1 MNSSMS
7 TQEFVSEVLHSIL
20 FFEEFSFARNK
31 FTPPGRSE
39 VEFADAVVP
48 LDDVLLVFQ
57 IKERV
62 QVSISTLDGERRWF
76 EKKVIR
82 KATKQIRD
90 TLGFLESCDAVPIQ
104 NQRGRQ
110 FDIASLHF
118 REVIRVVIYRGAEN
132 LPSACRTKK
141 HHTSATAGFI
151 HLFEAGDYLE
161 MARTLRVPE
170 DVIRYLRYRES
181 AITRFDAACRDLP
194 EASMVGGFVGGEDDH
209 APSHES
215 HLNLHRMLPDEDSW
229 DISSYL
235 RTLRDRTSHPAYD
248 DDYYAIL
255 REFIRLPRSVWRE
268 FKTRLLLCIENVE
281 SDTFALPYRIAY
293 PTRDVGIM
301 LFSADPSFTA
311 QEQWQD
317 SRIQGLINLTELHKF
332 DQKLRKCIGVQVA
345 KVGGYFDIEW
355 CMIDREWEDEP
366 VHRAKLNDASPFRPV
381 KPAEH
386 FSYLLVD

>member
-1 MNSSMS
+1 MTSSAS
-7 TQEFVSEVLHSIL
+7 TQEFVAEVLHSLL

-31 FTPPGRSE
+31 FTPPGSTE
-39 VEFADAVVP
+39 VEFADAVVA

-62 QVSISTLDGERRWF
+62 QVSTSTPNGEQRWF

-82 KATKQIRD
+82 DATRQIRD
-90 TLGFLESCDAVPIQ
+90 TLGFLESCDAIPIQ

-110 FDIASLHF
+110 FDIASRHF
-118 REVIRVVIYRGAEN
+118 REVIRVVIYRGAEK

-141 HHTSATAGFI
+141 HHRSETASFI
-151 HLFEAGDYLE
+151 HVFEARDYLE
-161 MARTLRVPE
+161 MARVLRVPE

-209 APSHES
+209 APSHDS
-215 HLNLHRMLPDEDSW
+215 YLNLHRMLPDEDSW

-235 RTLRDRTSHPAYD
+235 RTLRDHTSHPAYD

-255 REFIRLPRSVWRE
+255 REFARLPRSFWRE
-268 FKTRLLLCIENVE
+268 FKKRLLLCIQNVE
-281 SDTFALPYRIAY
+281 NDTFALPYRIAC
-293 PTRDVGIM
+293 PTRDVGII
-301 LFSADPSFTA
+301 LFSLDSSFTA
-311 QEQWQD
+311 REQWQD
-317 SRIQGLINLTELHKF
+317 SMIPGLINFTELHKF

-345 KVGGYFDIEW
+345 MVGGDFDIQW

-366 VHRAKLNDASPFRPV
+366 ALRAKLNDDSPFRPV
-381 KPAEH
+381 KPAE
-386 FSYLLVD
+386 